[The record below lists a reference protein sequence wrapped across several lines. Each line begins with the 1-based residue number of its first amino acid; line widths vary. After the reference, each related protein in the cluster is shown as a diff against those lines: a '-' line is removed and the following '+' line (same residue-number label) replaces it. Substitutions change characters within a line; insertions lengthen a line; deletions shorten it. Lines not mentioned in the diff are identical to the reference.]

1 MQKLG
6 AALLSEKIYKNVE
19 QLLMNTKRK
28 ETVIAINNLQK
39 NKDGFSNDISM
50 FHLTYSQGEDIFSKE
65 VVLKEFSG
73 NVKFNKELNIL
84 RSKDVHSCINIP
96 TVYFENKEKRI
107 MLMDL
112 VKGVTLDKYYLAN
125 PEDIQ
130 SAFRNFGDT
139 LAQVHSICTDTV
151 REFFTDNDLR
161 QKEYINFYIER
172 LKKRVAKYEDS
183 VYINCLLNISEMF
196 KTVSFTEV
204 LNHGDYHFCNI
215 ILTNENTLYILDWEK
230 AFIGDPRYDI
240 ANTLVLGYSWFG
252 TNFKEPM
259 LDAYQNIT
267 NKKIEHLECFEAL
280 LSFDSFTKTVP
291 LIQGADD
298 SHIRYRSF
306 EWLKRRY
313 ELFVRHNGNRINEA
327 EEYLLSKGVLFEI

>member
-1 MQKLG
+1 MN
-6 AALLSEKIYKNVE
+6 EEIYKTVE
-19 QLLMNTKRK
+19 QLIKKTKRK
-28 ETVIAINNLQK
+28 KTVIAINNLQK

-50 FHLTYSQGEDIFSKE
+50 FHLSYSQGEDTFSKE
-65 VVLKEFSG
+65 VVLKEFSE

-84 RSKDVHSCINIP
+84 RSKDVNSCINIP
-96 TVYFENKEKRI
+96 TVYFEDKEKRVV
-107 MLMDL
+107 LMEL

-125 PEDIQ
+125 PEDKQ
-130 SAFRNFGDT
+130 SAFRKFGAT
-139 LAQVHSICTDTV
+139 LAQVHSISTDTV
-151 REFFTDNDLR
+151 RDFFTDNDLR
-161 QKEYINFYIER
+161 QKEYVNLYIES
-172 LKKRVAKYEDS
+172 LKNRAAKFEDP
-183 VYINCLLNISEMF
+183 VYINFLLKISEMF

-204 LNHGDYHFCNI
+204 LNHGDYHFWNT

-240 ANTLVLGYSWFG
+240 ANTLILGYSWFG
-252 TNFKEPM
+252 TSFKEPM

-280 LSFDSFTKTVP
+280 LSFDSFTKTLP

-298 SHIRYRSF
+298 SHIRDRSF

-313 ELFVRHNGNRINEA
+313 ELFVRHNGKRINEA

>member
-1 MQKLG
+1 M
-6 AALLSEKIYKNVE
+6 SEEIYKTVE
-19 QLLMNTKRK
+19 QLIKKTKRK

-50 FHLTYSQGEDIFSKE
+50 FHLTYSQGEEIFSKE
-65 VVLKEFSG
+65 VVLKEFSE
-73 NVKFNKELNIL
+73 NVKFNKELNVL
-84 RSKDVHSCINIP
+84 RSKDVNTSINIP
-96 TVYFENKEKRI
+96 TIYFEDKEKRI
-107 MLMDL
+107 LLMEL

-125 PEDIQ
+125 PENIQ
-130 SAFRNFGDT
+130 SAFRDFGVT

-151 REFFTDNDLR
+151 RDFFADNNLR
-161 QKEYINFYIER
+161 KKEYINFYIES
-172 LKKRVAKYEDS
+172 LKNRVAKFEDP

-196 KTVSFTEV
+196 NTVSFTEV
-204 LNHGDYHFCNI
+204 LNHGDYHFWNT
-215 ILTNENTLYILDWEK
+215 ILTNDNKLYILDWEK

-280 LSFDSFTKTVP
+280 SSFDSFTKTVP

-298 SHIRYRSF
+298 SHIRDRSF

-313 ELFVRHNGNRINEA
+313 ELFVRHNGKRINEA
-327 EEYLLSKGVLFEI
+327 EEYLLSKGVVFKI

>member
-1 MQKLG
+1 M
-6 AALLSEKIYKNVE
+6 SEEIYKTVE
-19 QLLMNTKRK
+19 QMIKKTKRK

-39 NKDGFSNDISM
+39 NKDGFSNDISI
-50 FHLTYSQGEDIFSKE
+50 FHLTYSQGEEIFSKE
-65 VVLKEFSG
+65 VVLKEFSE

-84 RSKDVHSCINIP
+84 RSKDVNTSINIP
-96 TVYFENKEKRI
+96 TIYFEDKEKRI
-107 MLMDL
+107 LLMEL

-125 PEDIQ
+125 PENIQ
-130 SAFRNFGDT
+130 SAFRDFGVT

-151 REFFTDNDLR
+151 RDFFADNNLR
-161 QKEYINFYIER
+161 KKEYINFYIES
-172 LKKRVAKYEDS
+172 LKNRVAKFEDP

-196 KTVSFTEV
+196 NTVSFTEV
-204 LNHGDYHFCNI
+204 LNHGDYHFWNT
-215 ILTNENTLYILDWEK
+215 ILTNDNKLYILDWEK

-280 LSFDSFTKTVP
+280 SSFDSFTKTVP

-298 SHIRYRSF
+298 SHIRDRSF

-313 ELFVRHNGNRINEA
+313 ELFVRHNGKRINEA
-327 EEYLLSKGVLFEI
+327 EEYLLSKGVVFKI

>member
-1 MQKLG
+1 M
-6 AALLSEKIYKNVE
+6 ALLSEEIYKTVE
-19 QLLMNTKRK
+19 QLIKKTKRK
-28 ETVIAINNLQK
+28 ETVIAINNVQK
-39 NKDGFSNDISM
+39 NKHGFSNDISM
-50 FHLTYSQGEDIFSKE
+50 FHLTYSQGEEIFSKE
-65 VVLKEFSG
+65 VVLKEFSE

-84 RSKDVHSCINIP
+84 RSKDVNTSINIP
-96 TVYFENKEKRI
+96 TIYFEDKEKRI
-107 MLMDL
+107 LLMEL

-125 PEDIQ
+125 PENIQ
-130 SAFRNFGDT
+130 SAFRDFGVT

-151 REFFTDNDLR
+151 RDFFADNNLR
-161 QKEYINFYIER
+161 KKEYINFYIES
-172 LKKRVAKYEDS
+172 LKNRVAKFEDP

-196 KTVSFTEV
+196 NTVSFTEV
-204 LNHGDYHFCNI
+204 LNHGDYHFWNT

-280 LSFDSFTKTVP
+280 SSFDSFTKTVP

-298 SHIRYRSF
+298 SHIRDKSF

-313 ELFVRHNGNRINEA
+313 ELFVRHNGKRINEA
-327 EEYLLSKGVLFEI
+327 EEYLLSKGVVFKI